1 MIKKIKTDMHTHTIA
16 SGDSY
21 STLLENIKAA
31 KKNGIEA
38 IAITE
43 HGPATH
49 GSANPRYFMNYKTI
63 PRIIDDVL
71 VFCGVELNVINFQG
85 EVDLSNNML
94 SRLDFVLAGFHTNII
109 KPGTLNEHT
118 DRKSVV

>member
-1 MIKKIKTDMHTHTIA
+1 MLDYQMAKHLDMFMRKVYLQKSKKKVFMIKKIKTDMHTHTRA

-49 GSANPRYFMNYKTI
+49 GSANP
-63 PRIIDDVL
+63 
-71 VFCGVELNVINFQG
+71 VI
-85 EVDLSNNML
+85 L
-94 SRLDFVLAGFHTNII
+94 
-109 KPGTLNEHT
+109 
-118 DRKSVV
+118 